1 MTARPFPTRSAD
13 LTVDWLDATLRQAGV
28 LGASRVAH
36 FETHPTSHRGG
47 TSETCIVTP
56 HYDPPVATAPAKLV
70 AKFASPDPAV
80 RAAVR
85 DYGLYRREVAFY
97 ANYAATCGLP
107 TPRCFAAQH
116 TPADDTCVLLLE
128 FLADARPREISPTA
142 PDEIAAIVPR
152 LAAFHARWWNR
163 PGEIPDID
171 SELAPP
177 AVERRLAK
185 VTRAFTRLHPE
196 HRSDLGETTATLLEF
211 WLAHAHALADYT
223 RRRPLTLCHG
233 SLHRG
238 QILFADNSPTS
249 FHIIDWQSVAL
260 DLAANDLARLVV
272 TGLSPE
278 QRQQHEPAL
287 LELYHR
293 ALLAHGVNDYP
304 ITQLQDDYRLALV
317 NLLVFHV
324 QIFADYPV
332 AIVAKH
338 WRGAQSVWD
347 ALFHFPAQ
355 AAHQH
360 DVLPW
365 LRRTIA

>member
-1 MTARPFPTRSAD
+1 MSASPFPTRSSE

-28 LGASRVAH
+28 LGPSRVTH
-36 FETHPTSHRGG
+36 FETQPTSHRGG

-56 HYDPPVATAPAKLV
+56 HYDPASATAPAKLV

-116 TPADDTCVLLLE
+116 NSTDDTCVLLLE

-142 PDEIAAIVPR
+142 PEEIAAIVPR

-163 PGEIPDID
+163 THDLPDID

-185 VTRAFTRLHPE
+185 VTRAFARLNPE
-196 HRSDLGETTATLLEF
+196 HRAALGDTAATLLEL
-211 WLAHAHALADYT
+211 WLAHARPLADST

-238 QILFADNSPTS
+238 QILFSDNSPTS
-249 FHIIDWQSVAL
+249 FHIIDWQSVAV

-278 QRQQHEPAL
+278 QRKQHEPAL
-287 LELYHR
+287 LDLYHR
-293 ALLAHGVNDYP
+293 TLVAHGVTDYSLA
-304 ITQLQDDYRLALV
+304 QLHDDYRLALV
-317 NLLVFHV
+317 NLIVFHA

-338 WRGAQSVWD
+338 WRGTQSVWD
-347 ALFHFPAQ
+347 ALFHFPAE
-355 AAHQH
+355 AAHDH
-360 DVLPW
+360 DVVPW